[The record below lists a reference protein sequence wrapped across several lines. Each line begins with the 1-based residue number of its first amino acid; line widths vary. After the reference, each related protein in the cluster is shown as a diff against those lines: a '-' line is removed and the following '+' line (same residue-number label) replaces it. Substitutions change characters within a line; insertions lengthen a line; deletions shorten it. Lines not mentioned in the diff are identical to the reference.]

1 LTSNIKICYPHK
13 KKQKGKNMNEQ
24 LASKIRSR
32 LSGGESYD
40 HMSPSSLNIPIQKY
54 IISYVCSTQAMRRQ
68 NKVGYKA
75 HSGNLVGNVSQ
86 RLLSKYIFKAAEK
99 EEVKPELFDKI
110 FEYELD
116 VINKFNEPRDERDAQ
131 CRIEM
136 IPSCK
141 ASIENTL
148 KLVKEVFGDEPLTSE
163 RYVHVTPP
171 GLILDILGRIDFET
185 SENSTE
191 NKKGK
196 FLELKSKPVNFRKG
210 KNGLTQTIQKLPATI
225 DDCEETYMKQ
235 VAFYWKATGKKA
247 YLGYVNSEEYKI
259 FEPEDDRLEY
269 YYKQL
274 INKAFTIQNLLEISE
289 GDPKVMAKFVEM
301 PDIRNFYYSD
311 LTEQQVEITKQ
322 LWGM

>member
-1 LTSNIKICYPHK
+1 
-13 KKQKGKNMNEQ
+13 MNEQ
-24 LASKIRSR
+24 LANTIRSQ

-40 HMSPSSLNIPIQKY
+40 HFSPSSLNIPIQKY
-54 IISYVCSTQAMRRQ
+54 IISYVCSTQAMRRK

-75 HSGNLVGNVSQ
+75 YYGALCGNVAQ

-110 FEYELD
+110 FEHELSI
-116 VINKFNEPRDERDAQ
+116 INKNEPKDERDEQ

-141 ASIENTL
+141 ASIEQTL
-148 KLVKEVFGDEPLTSE
+148 KLVKEVFKDEPLTSE
-163 RYVHVTPP
+163 RYVHVTPQ
-171 GLILDILGRIDFET
+171 GLILDILGRIDFE
-185 SENSTE
+185 SET
-191 NKKGK
+191 K
-196 FLELKSKPVNFRKG
+196 FLELKSKPINFRKG
-210 KNGLTQTIQKLPATI
+210 KNGLTQTIQKLPASI
-225 DDCEETYMKQ
+225 DDVEESYMKQ
-235 VAFYWKATGKKA
+235 VAFYWVANNRKKKA
-247 YLGYVNSEEYKI
+247 YLGYVNQEEYKI

-311 LTEQQVEITKQ
+311 LTEEQVDITKQ

>member
-1 LTSNIKICYPHK
+1 MWIV
-13 KKQKGKNMNEQ
+13 KQINEREIMNEQ
-24 LASKIRSR
+24 LASKIRSQ
-32 LSGGESYD
+32 LSGGQGYD
-40 HMSPSSLNIPIQKY
+40 HWSPSSLNIPVQKY
-54 IISYVCSTQAMRRQ
+54 IISYVCSTQEMRRK

-75 HSGNLVGNVSQ
+75 HSGNLVGGVSQ

-99 EEVKPELFDKI
+99 EEVQPELFDKI
-110 FEYELD
+110 FEHELEL
-116 VINKFNEPRDERDAQ
+116 INKNEPKNEKDEQ

-141 ASIENTL
+141 ASIEQTL

-163 RYVHVTPP
+163 RYVHVSHP
-171 GLILDILGRIDFET
+171 GLILDILGRLDFE
-185 SENSTE
+185 SET
-191 NKKGK
+191 K
-196 FLELKSKPVNFRKG
+196 FLELKSKPINFRQN
-210 KNGLTQTIQKLPATI
+210 KNGLGQTIQKLPATI
-225 DDCEETYMKQ
+225 DDCEPTYMKQ

-289 GDPKVMAKFVEM
+289 GDPKLMAKYVEM
-301 PDIRNFYYSD
+301 PDVKNFYYSD
-311 LTEQQVEITKQ
+311 LTEEQVDITKE
-322 LWGM
+322 LWGI

>member
-1 LTSNIKICYPHK
+1 
-13 KKQKGKNMNEQ
+13 MNEQ
-24 LASKIRSR
+24 LANTIRSQ

-40 HMSPSSLNIPIQKY
+40 HFSPSSLNIPIQKY

-110 FEYELD
+110 FEHELSI
-116 VINKFNEPRDERDAQ
+116 INKNEPKDERDEQ
-131 CRIEM
+131 CRIDM

-141 ASIENTL
+141 ASIEQTL
-148 KLVKEVFGDEPLTSE
+148 KLVKEVFKDEPLTSE
-163 RYVHVTPP
+163 RYVHVTPQ
-171 GLILDILGRIDFET
+171 GLILDILGRIDFE
-185 SENSTE
+185 SEN
-191 NKKGK
+191 K
-196 FLELKSKPVNFRKG
+196 FLELKSKPINFRKN
-210 KNGLTQTIQKLPATI
+210 KNGMGQIIQKLPNTI

-269 YYKQL
+269 YYHQL
-274 INKAFTIQNLLEISE
+274 VNKAFTIQNLLEVSK
-289 GDPKVMAKFVEM
+289 GNASQMAKLVEA
-301 PDIRNFYYSD
+301 PDLKNFYYSD
-311 LTEQQVEITKQ
+311 LTPEQIDITKQ
-322 LWGM
+322 LWGL

>member
-1 LTSNIKICYPHK
+1 MWIIKQI
-13 KKQKGKNMNEQ
+13 NEREIMNEQ
-24 LASKIRSR
+24 LAQKIRSQ
-32 LSGGESYD
+32 LSGKESYD
-40 HMSPSSLNIPIQKY
+40 HWSPSSLNIPIQKY
-54 IISYVCSTQAMRRQ
+54 IISYVCSTQEMRRQ

-75 HSGNLVGNVSQ
+75 HAGNLVGGVSQ

-99 EEVKPELFDKI
+99 EEVQPELFDKI
-110 FEYELD
+110 FEHELEL
-116 VINKFNEPRDERDAQ
+116 INKNEPKNAKDEQ

-141 ASIENTL
+141 ASIEQTL

-163 RYVHVTPP
+163 RYVHVSHP
-171 GLILDILGRIDFET
+171 GLILDILGRLDFE
-185 SENSTE
+185 SEN
-191 NKKGK
+191 K
-196 FLELKSKPVNFRKG
+196 FLELKSKPINFRQN
-210 KNGLTQTIQKLPATI
+210 KNGLGQTIQKLPASI
-225 DDCEETYMKQ
+225 EDVETSYMKQ

-289 GDPKVMAKFVEM
+289 GDPKLMAKYVEM
-301 PDIRNFYYSD
+301 PDVKNFYYSD
-311 LTEQQVEITKQ
+311 LTEEQVDITKE
-322 LWGM
+322 LWGI

>member
-1 LTSNIKICYPHK
+1 
-13 KKQKGKNMNEQ
+13 
-24 LASKIRSR
+24 
-32 LSGGESYD
+32 
-40 HMSPSSLNIPIQKY
+40 
-54 IISYVCSTQAMRRQ
+54 MRRQ

-110 FEYELD
+110 FEHELD
-116 VINKFNEPRDERDAQ
+116 VINKFNEPKDERDAQ

-136 IPSCK
+136 LPSCK
-141 ASIENTL
+141 ASIEQTL
-148 KLVKEVFGDEPLTSE
+148 KLVKQVFGDEPLTSE
-163 RYVHVTPP
+163 RYVSVSHP
-171 GLILDILGRIDFET
+171 GLILDILGRIDFE
-185 SENSTE
+185 SET
-191 NKKGK
+191 K
-196 FLELKSKPVNFRKG
+196 FLELKSKPINFRQN
-210 KNGLTQTIQKLPATI
+210 KNGLGQTIQKLPATI

-247 YLGYVNSEEYKI
+247 HLGYCNSEEYKI

-289 GDPKVMAKFVEM
+289 GDPKVMAKYVEM
-301 PDIRNFYYSD
+301 PDVKNFYYSD
-311 LTEQQVEITKQ
+311 LTEEQVDITKQ
-322 LWGM
+322 LWGI

>member
-1 LTSNIKICYPHK
+1 
-13 KKQKGKNMNEQ
+13 MNEQ
-24 LASKIRSR
+24 LANTIRSQ

-40 HMSPSSLNIPIQKY
+40 HFSPSSLNIPIPKY

-68 NKVGYKA
+68 NKVGFKA
-75 HSGNLVGNVSQ
+75 HYGVLCGNVAQ

-110 FEYELD
+110 FEHELAI
-116 VINKFNEPRDERDAQ
+116 INKNEPKDKRDEQ
-131 CRIEM
+131 CRIDM

-141 ASIENTL
+141 ASIEQTL

-163 RYVHVTPP
+163 RYVHITPQ
-171 GLILDILGRIDFET
+171 GLILDILGRIDFE
-185 SENSTE
+185 SEN
-191 NKKGK
+191 K
-196 FLELKSKPVNFRKG
+196 FLELKSKPINFRKN
-210 KNGLTQTIQKLPATI
+210 KNGMGQIIQKLPNTI

-269 YYKQL
+269 YYHQL
-274 INKAFTIQNLLEISE
+274 VNKAFTIQNLLEVSK
-289 GDPKVMAKFVEM
+289 GQASQMAKLVEA
-301 PDIRNFYYSD
+301 PDLKNFYYSD
-311 LTEQQVEITKQ
+311 LTPEQIDITKQ
-322 LWGM
+322 LWGL

>member
-1 LTSNIKICYPHK
+1 
-13 KKQKGKNMNEQ
+13 MNEQ
-24 LASKIRSR
+24 LANTIRSQ

-40 HMSPSSLNIPIQKY
+40 HFSPSSLNIPIQKY

-75 HSGNLVGNVSQ
+75 YYGALCGNVAQ

-110 FEYELD
+110 FEHELSI
-116 VINKFNEPRDERDAQ
+116 INKNEPKDERDEQ
-131 CRIEM
+131 CRIDM

-141 ASIENTL
+141 ASIEQTL

-163 RYVHVTPP
+163 RYVHVTPQ
-171 GLILDILGRIDFET
+171 GLILDILGRIDFE
-185 SENSTE
+185 SEN
-191 NKKGK
+191 K
-196 FLELKSKPVNFRKG
+196 FLELKSKPINFRKN
-210 KNGLTQTIQKLPATI
+210 KNGMGQIIQKLPNTI

-247 YLGYVNSEEYKI
+247 YLGYINSEEYKI

-269 YYKQL
+269 YYHQL
-274 INKAFTIQNLLEISE
+274 VNKAFTIQNLLEVSK
-289 GDPKVMAKFVEM
+289 GDAKQMAKLVEA
-301 PDIRNFYYSD
+301 PDLKNFYYSD
-311 LTEQQVEITKQ
+311 LTPEQIDITKQ
-322 LWGM
+322 LWGL

>member
-1 LTSNIKICYPHK
+1 
-13 KKQKGKNMNEQ
+13 MNEQ
-24 LASKIRSR
+24 LANTIRSQ

-40 HMSPSSLNIPIQKY
+40 HFSPSSLNIPIQKY

-75 HSGNLVGNVSQ
+75 HAGNLVGGVSQ

-110 FEYELD
+110 FEHELSI
-116 VINKFNEPRDERDAQ
+116 INKNEPKDERDEQ

-141 ASIENTL
+141 ASIEQTL
-148 KLVKEVFGDEPLTSE
+148 KLVKEVFKDEPLTSE
-163 RYVHVTPP
+163 RYVHVTPQ
-171 GLILDILGRIDFET
+171 GLILDILGRIDFE
-185 SENSTE
+185 SEN
-191 NKKGK
+191 K
-196 FLELKSKPVNFRKG
+196 FLELKSKPINFRKN
-210 KNGLTQTIQKLPATI
+210 KNGMGQIIQKLPNTI

-247 YLGYVNSEEYKI
+247 YLGYINSEEYKI

-269 YYKQL
+269 YYHQL
-274 INKAFTIQNLLEISE
+274 VNKAFTIQNLLEVSK
-289 GDPKVMAKFVEM
+289 GDAKQMAKLVEA
-301 PDIRNFYYSD
+301 PDLKNFYYSD
-311 LTEQQVEITKQ
+311 LTPEQIDITKQ
-322 LWGM
+322 LWGL

>member
-1 LTSNIKICYPHK
+1 MWIV
-13 KKQKGKNMNEQ
+13 KQINEREIMNEQ
-24 LASKIRSR
+24 LASKIRSQ
-32 LSGGESYD
+32 LSGGQGYD
-40 HMSPSSLNIPIQKY
+40 HWSPSSLNIPVQKY
-54 IISYVCSTQAMRRQ
+54 IISYVCSTQEMRRK

-75 HSGNLVGNVSQ
+75 HAGNLVGGVSQ

-99 EEVKPELFDKI
+99 EEVQPELFDKI
-110 FEYELD
+110 FEHELEL
-116 VINKFNEPRDERDAQ
+116 INKNEPKNAKDEQ

-141 ASIENTL
+141 ASIEQTL

-163 RYVHVTPP
+163 RYVHVSHP
-171 GLILDILGRIDFET
+171 GLILDILGRLDFE
-185 SENSTE
+185 SEN
-191 NKKGK
+191 K
-196 FLELKSKPVNFRKG
+196 FLELKSKPINFRQN
-210 KNGLTQTIQKLPATI
+210 KNGLGQTIQKLPAGI
-225 DDCEETYMKQ
+225 EDVETSYMKQ

-289 GDPKVMAKFVEM
+289 GDPKLMAKYVEM
-301 PDIRNFYYSD
+301 PDVKNFYYSD
-311 LTEQQVEITKQ
+311 LSEEQVDITKE
-322 LWGM
+322 LWGI

>member
-1 LTSNIKICYPHK
+1 
-13 KKQKGKNMNEQ
+13 MNEQ
-24 LASKIRSR
+24 LASKIRSQ

-40 HMSPSSLNIPIQKY
+40 HFSPSSLNIPIQKY

-68 NKVGYKA
+68 NKVGFKA
-75 HSGNLVGNVSQ
+75 HYGVLCGNVAQ

-116 VINKFNEPRDERDAQ
+116 VINKFNEPRDERDEQ

-141 ASIENTL
+141 ASIEQTL
-148 KLVKEVFGDEPLTSE
+148 KLVKEVFKDEPLTSE
-163 RYVHVTPP
+163 RYVHVTPQ
-171 GLILDILGRIDFET
+171 GLILDILGRIDFE
-185 SENSTE
+185 SEN
-191 NKKGK
+191 K
-196 FLELKSKPVNFRKG
+196 FLELKSKPINFRKN
-210 KNGLTQTIQKLPATI
+210 KNGIGQIIQKLPNTI

-247 YLGYVNSEEYKI
+247 YLGYINSEEYKI

-269 YYKQL
+269 YYHQL
-274 INKAFTIQNLLEISE
+274 INKAFTIQNLLEVSK
-289 GDPKVMAKFVEM
+289 GNASQMAKLVEA
-301 PDIRNFYYSD
+301 PDLKNFYYSD
-311 LTEQQVEITKQ
+311 LTPEQIDITKQ
-322 LWGM
+322 LWGL

>member
-1 LTSNIKICYPHK
+1 MK
-13 KKQKGKNMNEQ
+13 EE
-24 LASKIRSR
+24 LANKIRSK
-32 LSGGESYD
+32 LSGGQGYD
-40 HMSPSSLNIPIQKY
+40 HWSPSSLNIPIQKY
-54 IISYVCSTQAMRRQ
+54 IISYVCSTQEMRRQ

-110 FEYELD
+110 FEHELD
-116 VINKFNEPRDERDAQ
+116 VINKFNEPRDERDAH

-136 IPSCK
+136 LPSCK
-141 ASIENTL
+141 ASIEQTL
-148 KLVKEVFGDEPLTSE
+148 KLVKQVFNDEPLTSE
-163 RYVHVTPP
+163 RYVSISHP
-171 GLILDILGRIDFET
+171 GLILDILGRIDFE
-185 SENSTE
+185 SET
-191 NKKGK
+191 K
-196 FLELKSKPVNFRKG
+196 FLELKSKPINFRQN
-210 KNGLTQTIQKLPATI
+210 KNGLGQTIQKLPASI

-274 INKAFTIQNLLEISE
+274 INKAYTIQNLLEISE
-289 GDPKVMAKFVEM
+289 GDPKVMAKYVEM
-301 PDIRNFYYSD
+301 PDIKNFYYSD
-311 LTEQQVEITKQ
+311 LTGEQVDITKQ
-322 LWGM
+322 LWGI

>member
-1 LTSNIKICYPHK
+1 MK
-13 KKQKGKNMNEQ
+13 EE
-24 LASKIRSR
+24 LANKIRSK
-32 LSGGESYD
+32 LSGGQGYD
-40 HMSPSSLNIPIQKY
+40 HWSPSSLNIPVQKY
-54 IISYVCSTQAMRRQ
+54 IISYVCSTQEMRRQ

-110 FEYELD
+110 FEHELD

-136 IPSCK
+136 LPSCK
-141 ASIENTL
+141 ASIEQTL
-148 KLVKEVFGDEPLTSE
+148 KLVKQVFGDEPLTSE
-163 RYVHVTPP
+163 RYVSVSHP
-171 GLILDILGRIDFET
+171 GLILDILGRIDFE
-185 SENSTE
+185 SET
-191 NKKGK
+191 K
-196 FLELKSKPVNFRKG
+196 FLELKSKPINFRQN
-210 KNGLTQTIQKLPATI
+210 KNGLGQTIQKLPASI

-289 GDPKVMAKFVEM
+289 GDPKVMAKYVEM
-301 PDIRNFYYSD
+301 PDIKNFYYSD
-311 LTEQQVEITKQ
+311 LTGEQVDITKQ
-322 LWGM
+322 LWGI

>member
-1 LTSNIKICYPHK
+1 MWIV
-13 KKQKGKNMNEQ
+13 KQINEREIMNEQ
-24 LASKIRSR
+24 LASKIRSQ
-32 LSGGESYD
+32 LSGGQGYD
-40 HMSPSSLNIPIQKY
+40 HWSPSSLNIPVQKY
-54 IISYVCSTQAMRRQ
+54 IISYVCSTQEMRRK

-99 EEVKPELFDKI
+99 EEVQPELFDKI
-110 FEYELD
+110 FEHELEL
-116 VINKFNEPRDERDAQ
+116 INKNEPKNAKDEQ

-141 ASIENTL
+141 ASIEQTL
-148 KLVKEVFGDEPLTSE
+148 KLVKEVFGDETLTSE
-163 RYVHVTPP
+163 RYVHVSHP
-171 GLILDILGRIDFET
+171 GLILDILGRIDFE
-185 SENSTE
+185 SET
-191 NKKGK
+191 K
-196 FLELKSKPVNFRKG
+196 FLELKSKPINFRQN
-210 KNGLTQTIQKLPATI
+210 KNGLGQTIQKLPAGI
-225 DDCEETYMKQ
+225 EDVETSYMKQ

-289 GDPKVMAKFVEM
+289 GDPKLMAKYVEM
-301 PDIRNFYYSD
+301 PDVKNFYYSD
-311 LTEQQVEITKQ
+311 LTEEQVDITKE
-322 LWGM
+322 LWGI

>member
-1 LTSNIKICYPHK
+1 MWIV
-13 KKQKGKNMNEQ
+13 KQINEREIMNEQ
-24 LASKIRSR
+24 LANKIRSQ
-32 LSGGESYD
+32 LSGGQGYD
-40 HMSPSSLNIPIQKY
+40 HWSPSSLNIPVQKY
-54 IISYVCSTQAMRRQ
+54 IISYVCSTQEMRRK

-99 EEVKPELFDKI
+99 EEVQPELFDKI
-110 FEYELD
+110 FEHELEL
-116 VINKFNEPRDERDAQ
+116 INKNEPKNAKDEQ

-141 ASIENTL
+141 ASIEQTL

-163 RYVHVTPP
+163 RYVHVSHP
-171 GLILDILGRIDFET
+171 GLILDILGRLDFE
-185 SENSTE
+185 SEN
-191 NKKGK
+191 K
-196 FLELKSKPVNFRKG
+196 FLELKSKPINFRQN
-210 KNGLTQTIQKLPATI
+210 KNGLGQTIQKLPAGL
-225 DDCEETYMKQ
+225 DDCEPVYMKQ

-289 GDPKVMAKFVEM
+289 GDPKLMAKYVEM
-301 PDIRNFYYSD
+301 PDIKNFYYSD
-311 LTEQQVEITKQ
+311 LSEEQVDITKE
-322 LWGM
+322 LWGI